1 MDGFYRRIEQ
11 SVGYLKARVR
21 GPLKAAVILG
31 SGLAGVADQLGAKET
46 IPYGDIPGF
55 PPGFETSGLVQGHKG
70 ELLFGEGTVIF
81 NGRFHYYQGYPLS
94 EVTFPVRI
102 SKRLGARVLVVTNAS
117 GGINRRLRPG
127 SIMLITDHINC
138 LGSNPLVGADPGE
151 FGPPFVDMSEPY
163 SRALVEKA
171 REISRRRPDIGR
183 LAQGVYLATTGPSYE
198 TKAEIAFFRRIGA
211 DAVGMSTVPEV
222 IVAAQEG
229 MGVLGVSVIANMA
242 CGITKRQLSHA
253 EVLSSVE
260 KASRRVGELI
270 RAVLEAI

>member
-1 MDGFYRRIEQ
+1 MEGFSRRIEQ
-11 SVGYLKARVR
+11 AVGYLKDRIR

-46 IPYGDIPGF
+46 IRYGEIPGF
-55 PPGFETSGLVQGHKG
+55 LPGFGPSGLVQGHKG

-151 FGPPFVDMSEPY
+151 FGPLFVDMSEPY
-163 SRALVEKA
+163 SRVLVEKA

-229 MGVLGVSVIANMA
+229 MRVLGVSVIANMA
-242 CGITKRQLSHA
+242 CGITKGRLSHA

>member
-1 MDGFYRRIEQ
+1 
-11 SVGYLKARVR
+11 
-21 GPLKAAVILG
+21 
-31 SGLAGVADQLGAKET
+31 
-46 IPYGDIPGF
+46 
-55 PPGFETSGLVQGHKG
+55 
-70 ELLFGEGTVIF
+70 
-81 NGRFHYYQGYPLS
+81 
-94 EVTFPVRI
+94 
-102 SKRLGARVLVVTNAS
+102 
-117 GGINRRLRPG
+117 
-127 SIMLITDHINC
+127 
-138 LGSNPLVGADPGE
+138 
-151 FGPPFVDMSEPY
+151 MSEPY